1 MERHDAQAKVS
12 RDGQTVNGDS
22 IMGLL
27 MLAAAKGCDI
37 EVSCSG
43 NDAEG
48 LMAALTAL
56 VEDRFG
62 EGS

>member
-37 EVSCSG
+37 EVSCTG
-43 NDAEG
+43 NEAEE